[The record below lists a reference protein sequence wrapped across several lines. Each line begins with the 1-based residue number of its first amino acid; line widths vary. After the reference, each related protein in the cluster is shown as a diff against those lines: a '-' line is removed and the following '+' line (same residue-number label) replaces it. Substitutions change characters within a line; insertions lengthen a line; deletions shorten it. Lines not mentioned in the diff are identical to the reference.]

1 MTCIVIFTFGLGYGT
16 WLGWRFAKA
25 DSKIND
31 DLRNFTESARV
42 IDGLARRDAG

>member
-1 MTCIVIFTFGLGYGT
+1 MIGIEIFTFGLGYGT

-31 DLRNFTESARV
+31 DLWNFTESAQV
-42 IDGLARRDAG
+42 VGGLARRDAG

>member
-1 MTCIVIFTFGLGYGT
+1 MIAIVTFAFGLGYGT

-31 DLRNFTESARV
+31 DLRNFTASARV